1 MGVRLPILLLAFL
14 AAGCAGSDPAPAL
27 APVTASGPQAQA
39 TGVPTAAAAPEPGD
53 IPPDERV
60 PAYLPAVPGL
70 PPPYSPPIPPPL
82 QPAPN
87 FAPGLPPGP
96 VTGYGAGGMQAM
108 PGAPPNP
115 PYPAGGL
122 MH

>member
-1 MGVRLPILLLAFL
+1 MGTRFPIILLALL
-14 AAGCAGSDPAPAL
+14 TAGCSDPAPAQFAGSPDDAIQPL
-27 APVTASGPQAQA
+27 PGQ
-39 TGVPTAAAAPEPGD
+39 VPGA
-53 IPPDERV
+53 IPPGERV

-70 PPPYSPPIPPPL
+70 PAPSSPPIPPPL
-82 QPAPN
+82 APAPN
-87 FAPGLPPGP
+87 FAPGLPSGP
-96 VTGYGAGGMQAM
+96 VTGYGAGGMQAP